1 MVATGKYIILPMSV
15 HAYIVKKR
23 FGQHVHGLLPN
34 EIKIIFSY
42 VFHNGVMEAGGKDR
56 PPMKSETFH
65 NVVGSPYYVAPEI
78 LRKDYGPEVD
88 VWSAGVIVYILL
100 SGVPP
105 FWAETE
111 QGIFKQVLHGDL
123 DFASD
128 PWPSISDG
136 AKDLVRRM
144 LVRDP
149 KKRLTAHA
157 VLCFVMWILFVCFLL
172 FVDILIIPKGN
183 VLDMWFVLILCE
195 QLILFKIPVAANEF
209 RSVFG
214 EASTSRSFCKT
225 RVIYV
230 ESDDGG
236 DDDWTQ
242 SSLLKERV
250 RKEKKKKIFG
260 VLITQ
265 NPAAVFR
272 RSPEFA
278 PSDRHDFWTEASLH
292 IKEGFD
298 RWDLDFEAWKF
309 CFLPGQIAS
318 CLVIF
323 FLSCSLFVAIY
334 LDIDSKIMMIVV
346 CL

>member
-1 MVATGKYIILPMSV
+1 MILTNSRYQLTQDAKANLDKTLIQRWPRGF
-15 HAYIVKKR
+15 AFIQ
-23 FGQHVHGLLPN
+23 F
-34 EIKIIFSY
+34 
-42 VFHNGVMEAGGKDR
+42 
-56 PPMKSETFH
+56 
-65 NVVGSPYYVAPEI
+65 VAPADVAEAKYHRTPYHITRLSSKGNYQLVDCPNLI
-78 LRKDYGPEVD
+78 LM
-88 VWSAGVIVYILL
+88 VWIDAAKFVILKAMM
-100 SGVPP
+100 S
-105 FWAETE
+105 
-111 QGIFKQVLHGDL
+111 
-123 DFASD
+123 
-128 PWPSISDG
+128 
-136 AKDLVRRM
+136 DLVMSFKEELPLGRMRR
-144 LVRDP
+144 
-149 KKRLTAHA
+149 KA
-157 VLCFVMWILFVCFLL
+157 
-172 FVDILIIPKGN
+172 
-183 VLDMWFVLILCE
+183 
-195 QLILFKIPVAANEF
+195 
-209 RSVFG
+209 VFG
-214 EASTSRSFCKT
+214 KKCEKSREK
-225 RVIYV
+225 I
-230 ESDDGG
+230 
-236 DDDWTQ
+236 
-242 SSLLKERV
+242 V